1 MQIKR
6 TKLLLNNLLQMKT
19 FVGRIQFH
27 FFAIKR
33 KFYQQQNAHLKKK
46 QNFNYQIT

>member
-27 FFAIKR
+27 FFAIER
-33 KFYQQQNAHLKKK
+33 KFYQQQNAHFKK
-46 QNFNYQIT
+46 ITKF